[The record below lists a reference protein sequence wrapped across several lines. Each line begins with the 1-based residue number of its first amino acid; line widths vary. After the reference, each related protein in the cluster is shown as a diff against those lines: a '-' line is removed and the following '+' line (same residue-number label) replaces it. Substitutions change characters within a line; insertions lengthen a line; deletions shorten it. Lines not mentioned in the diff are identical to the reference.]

1 MSCLRNH
8 RSRPQVRHAG
18 VTLVEMLIVV
28 AIIGIL
34 MGALIWGFGGARQQ
48 GLFSQA
54 AAHGSEVS
62 MGINAFLIRN
72 IDLNLDDWTAALPAG
87 STAGGPASVV
97 GLSGFD
103 CRRAATLSRAGMESG
118 SLSWGEALP
127 QIGCLAE
134 RVGRRFLVHTWVN
147 GLDRHFIN
155 GQRN

>member
-1 MSCLRNH
+1 MCHLRN
-8 RSRPQVRHAG
+8 RTSRLQVRHAG
-18 VTLVEMLIVV
+18 LTLLEVLLVL

-34 MGALIWGFGGARQQ
+34 IGVLMWGFGGARQQ
-48 GLFSQA
+48 GLYSQA
-54 AAHGSEVS
+54 ASHGSEVS

-87 STAGGPASVV
+87 STTGAPASVV
-97 GLSGFD
+97 GLRGFD

-118 SLSWGEALP
+118 SQSWGEANP